1 MSRIEGMPN
10 AVMEYMSY
18 GLPVVTTNQPGC
30 IELLKDSSFLIENN
44 EASLYDAL
52 GKLIISEELRVSE
65 GALNLNKIKSYDMD
79 SYLVK
84 MNLIINKALKI

>member
-10 AVMEYMSY
+10 AVMEYMLY
-18 GLPVVTTNQPGC
+18 GLPVVTTNHPGC

-44 EASLYDAL
+44 EASLFDAL
-52 GKLIISEELRVSE
+52 EKLIISEELRVSE
-65 GALNLNKIKSYDMD
+65 GTLNLNKIKSYDMD
-79 SYLVK
+79 SYIVK